1 MKRIAVVQFKVYS
14 KPQFK
19 HPREVRFVD
28 NGDHDI
34 DYYVA
39 KVKADV
45 KYGRYVNYG
54 QKATGYRGE
63 FVEYTESPEA

>member
-45 KYGRYVNYG
+45 KYGLYCWTKVKDGDDVRYTAV
-54 QKATGYRGE
+54 A
-63 FVEYTESPEA
+63 S